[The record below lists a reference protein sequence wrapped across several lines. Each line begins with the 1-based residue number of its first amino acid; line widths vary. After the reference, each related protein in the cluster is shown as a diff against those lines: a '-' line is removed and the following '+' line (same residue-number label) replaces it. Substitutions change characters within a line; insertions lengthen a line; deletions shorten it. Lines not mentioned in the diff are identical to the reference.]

1 MFCSSLAGGFE
12 VLAFKF
18 FFSFK
23 VEKMQSKLKMNKRFI
38 DENEEEITQLK
49 NKTRKIQR
57 DLEEANE
64 QNEILNQN
72 LAALRTKQR

>member
-1 MFCSSLAGGFE
+1 MILP
-12 VLAFKF
+12 L
-18 FFSFK
+18 K
-23 VEKMQSKLKMNKRFI
+23 VEKMQSKLKTNKRFI

-72 LAALRTKQR
+72 LVTLRTKQR

>member
-1 MFCSSLAGGFE
+1 
-12 VLAFKF
+12 
-18 FFSFK
+18 
-23 VEKMQSKLKMNKRFI
+23 MNKRFI

-72 LAALRTKQR
+72 LAALRSKQR

>member
-1 MFCSSLAGGFE
+1 
-12 VLAFKF
+12 
-18 FFSFK
+18 
-23 VEKMQSKLKMNKRFI
+23 MQSKLRMNKRLI

-49 NKTRKIQR
+49 NKTRKINR

-72 LAALRTKQR
+72 LSTLRSKLR